1 MKKLAVLLV
10 MILLVGAYPARAQDM
25 SALIGKVRAK
35 IEQVNDYTADGKLRT
50 DIAFIKAPLSK
61 VKVYFKKPDRFRIK
75 QQGGISVLPR
85 GGLSINMG
93 ALIMVNNPSM
103 ALAAGEA
110 MVNGVQTK
118 VVKLLPENENSD
130 IVLSTLYIDEANLL
144 VRKAVTTTRENGTYE
159 VVLSYGRYSNL
170 ALPDKVVFSFNTKDY
185 KLPKGLTLEF
195 EEGEKKTPADK
206 LKNKKGKVEIVY
218 TSYTINKGVDDS
230 LFR

>member
-10 MILLVGAYPARAQDM
+10 MILLAGACPARAQDM
-25 SALIGKVRAK
+25 SALVGKVRAK

-110 MVNGVQTK
+110 VVNGVQTK

-185 KLPKGLTLEF
+185 KLPKGFTLEF
-195 EEGEKKTPADK
+195 EEGEKKTAADK